1 MVSDSKAF
9 SGCWCYLLGRVSV
22 RILAP
27 IMILMTFLV
36 IILGGIIRI
45 YDAGESCPD
54 WPKCFGTWGFDISE
68 EDQGIWYEEN
78 PNEIDSR
85 GSSHR
90 YTTFQIFT
98 EWIHRF
104 VAGVILGP
112 LVLFNR
118 WLASREGRSSE
129 VKFASTVAVIMII
142 IQGMIGWLT
151 VKMDNENWSVVIHLG
166 NALLFTLSL
175 IWVWVAA
182 MKEEGKLIK
191 LFRLDEKYN
200 SKWKA
205 RLFWI
210 SFGTLITLF
219 SGTFVSTTP
228 GANLSCGV
236 NGLFGSWPLC
246 NGYFAE
252 RIENIVDQS
261 QMIHRWFVVLMQIAL
276 FWLSYKIWEENSE
289 SNSDDNLRFWIWSS
303 TGVYFTNI
311 LMGAFYV
318 LSWTLDN
325 GHIEILS
332 LIHLLFATI
341 SFLLLATASLLLAL
355 NTKKEM
361 KYSALET

>member
-1 MVSDSKAF
+1 
-9 SGCWCYLLGRVSV
+9 
-22 RILAP
+22 
-27 IMILMTFLV
+27 MILLTFLV

-104 VAGVILGP
+104 VAGIILGP
-112 LVLFNR
+112 LVLLNR
-118 WLASREGRSSE
+118 ILASIEGRSSE
-129 VKFASTVAVIMII
+129 VKRASSIAVILII
-142 IQGMIGWLT
+142 IQGLVGWLT

-166 NALLFTLSL
+166 NALLFTLCL
-175 IWVWVAA
+175 IWVWIAA
-182 MKEEGKLIK
+182 MRDDGKLIK
-191 LFRLDEKYN
+191 MFQLDQKYN
-200 SKWKA
+200 SKWRG
-205 RLFWI
+205 RLIWL

-236 NGLFGSWPLC
+236 NGLIDSWPLC
-246 NGYFAE
+246 NGYFVE
-252 RIENIVDQS
+252 RIENIIDQS
-261 QMIHRWFVVLMQIAL
+261 QMIHRWFVVIMQIAL
-276 FWLSYKIWEENSE
+276 FWFSYRIWDETSKNNS
-289 SNSDDNLRFWIWSS
+289 NDNLRYWIWIS

-332 LIHLLFATI
+332 LFHLLFAAT
-341 SFLLLATASLLLAL
+341 SFILLATASLILSL
-355 NTKKEM
+355 NTKKEVN
-361 KYSALET
+361 YSVLES

>member
-1 MVSDSKAF
+1 MGEIDAAYA
-9 SGCWCYLLGRVSV
+9 SGDPDEFPIQ
-22 RILAP
+22 RILA
-27 IMILMTFLV
+27 LQV
-36 IILGGIIRI
+36 NE
-45 YDAGESCPD
+45 YD
-54 WPKCFGTWGFDISE
+54 K
-68 EDQGIWYEEN
+68 
-78 PNEIDSR
+78 
-85 GSSHR
+85 
-90 YTTFQIFT
+90 
-98 EWIHRF
+98 
-104 VAGVILGP
+104 
-112 LVLFNR
+112 
-118 WLASREGRSSE
+118 WLEAY
-129 VKFASTVAVIMII
+129 
-142 IQGMIGWLT
+142 
-151 VKMDNENWSVVIHLG
+151 
-166 NALLFTLSL
+166 
-175 IWVWVAA
+175 
-182 MKEEGKLIK
+182 
-191 LFRLDEKYN
+191 EKYN

-289 SNSDDNLRFWIWSS
+289 SNSDGNLRFWIWSS

-361 KYSALET
+361 KYSALETWNLVIFFECF